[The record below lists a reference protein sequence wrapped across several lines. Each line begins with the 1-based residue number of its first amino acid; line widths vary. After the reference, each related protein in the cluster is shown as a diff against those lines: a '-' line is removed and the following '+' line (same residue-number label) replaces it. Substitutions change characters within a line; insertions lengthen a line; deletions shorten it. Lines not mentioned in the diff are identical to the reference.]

1 MDFNNILFLDIET
14 VAQKKDFEDLDP
26 RLKKQ
31 WEKKSRIL
39 FRDSTETIDQLFYDR
54 AAIYAEFGKV
64 VTIAV
69 GIIDASEQNPQL
81 RVKSFSGKD
90 EYKVLHDFQQM
101 IKTKMNESRVRFCA
115 HNGKEFD
122 YPYLARRMM
131 VNRIELP
138 KPLQLSGKKPWQ
150 VDHYDTM
157 EMWKFGDIKNFTS
170 LELLA
175 SLFDVP
181 SSKEA
186 MDGSEVKDYYYQKND
201 LESIAKYCCEDV
213 VVTAQLFLKMNYLT
227 PISEDKIVYLAS

>member
-1 MDFNNILFLDIET
+1 MNLNHILFLDIET
-14 VAQKKDFEDLDP
+14 VAQRKDFFELDF
-26 RLKKQ
+26 RLQKQ
-31 WEKKSRIL
+31 WEKKSKIL
-39 FRDSTETIDQLFYDR
+39 FKDGSQTIEESYYDR

-69 GIIDASEQNPQL
+69 GIVDTSQENAQL
-81 RVKSFSGKD
+81 RVKSFAGKD
-90 EYKVLHDFQQM
+90 EHTVLLGFQQM
-101 IKTKMNESRVRFCA
+101 LKTKMDESKIRFCA

-131 VNRIELP
+131 VNGIELP

-175 SLFDVP
+175 TIFDIP

-186 MDGSEVKDYYYQKND
+186 MDGSEVKDYYYQKDD

-213 VVTAQLFLKMNYLT
+213 VVTAQLFLRLNNLSLIQSQNIKFIN
-227 PISEDKIVYLAS
+227 